1 MSHADPVSLTKS
13 LLRFDT
19 INPPGRERDCARVIG
34 AMLQEAGFS
43 VDYFEYADSRTSVVA
58 RAGASDKKP
67 PLCLTGHIDVVPL
80 GTRKWLKD
88 PFSGE
93 TDGDRLYGRGTSD
106 MKAGIAGILLAASNL
121 AKKLS
126 GTPGVV
132 LVLTAAEEGGCIG
145 SQHLARTQLLGK
157 AGAMIVGEPTSNY
170 PYVGHKGSLKFY
182 ARFRGVSAH
191 GSMPELGENA
201 IYKAARAVAKL
212 EQFDFQ
218 TPRHPVMGAPTMNV
232 GTFEGGQGVNMVPG
246 EAAVGVDI
254 RTVAGMDHRLLL
266 NKIKNLLGGDAELDV
281 FSDMNAVW
289 TEPQEEWVQR
299 VFEISGKHLG
309 AKPEPRAQT
318 YNTDA
323 GNLLKVYKGVPTVV
337 LGPGEAAQ
345 AHQTDEY
352 ASMTRIRQSV
362 AIYEDLI
369 RDWCRI

>member
-1 MSHADPVSLTKS
+1 MSTLDAVALTRSLIS
-13 LLRFDT
+13 YDT

-34 AMLQEAGFS
+34 AMLQEAGYT

-58 RAGASDKKP
+58 RAGGNDKKP

-80 GTRKWLKD
+80 GTRKWSKD

-106 MKAGIAGILLAASNL
+106 MKAGIAGILLAAKNL

-212 EQFDFQ
+212 E
-218 TPRHPVMGAPTMNV
+218 H
-232 GTFEGGQGVNMVPG
+232 FEMFGIV
-246 EAAVGVDI
+246 
-254 RTVAGMDHRLLL
+254 
-266 NKIKNLLGGDAELDV
+266 
-281 FSDMNAVW
+281 
-289 TEPQEEWVQR
+289 TE
-299 VFEISGKHLG
+299 
-309 AKPEPRAQT
+309 
-318 YNTDA
+318 
-323 GNLLKVYKGVPTVV
+323 
-337 LGPGEAAQ
+337 
-345 AHQTDEY
+345 
-352 ASMTRIRQSV
+352 
-362 AIYEDLI
+362 
-369 RDWCRI
+369 